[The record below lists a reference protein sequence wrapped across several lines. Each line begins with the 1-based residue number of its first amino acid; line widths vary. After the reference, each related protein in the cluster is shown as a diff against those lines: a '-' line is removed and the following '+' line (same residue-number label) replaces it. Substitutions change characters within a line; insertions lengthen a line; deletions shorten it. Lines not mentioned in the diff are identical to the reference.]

1 MSACTT
7 GMIEEGRLLELLEG
21 RPEGLEVVMTGRNP
35 SAALAERADY
45 LTEMK
50 LVKHPFQQGVSAREG
65 IEY

>member
-1 MSACTT
+1 
-7 GMIEEGRLLELLEG
+7 
-21 RPEGLEVVMTGRNP
+21 MTGRNP